1 MMTIAKEFTDWQK
14 KGKSAFAQFNR
25 ESPALSSLRDY
36 LIPTYGG
43 ADLGIYGVR
52 RVRGSLLSWSSHSFG
67 SALDYSYRGL
77 PREVAIKIIE
87 FLISNSEELGVQA
100 IHDYVGGRIWR
111 ANRSGDKNGGWQK
124 QRKNKEGMGQTW
136 GDWLHIEV
144 NERKWADGRSV
155 LEKLGSDTRR
165 VLRRGDSGDD
175 VKIVQS
181 VLRDKA
187 GQTITVDGKFGS
199 QTEMAVRNVQA
210 FVSGGKGPVTGVV
223 DSEFWKVIDLLN
235 QK

>member
-1 MMTIAKEFTDWQK
+1 MTIAKEFTNWQK
-14 KGKSAFAQFNR
+14 KLKAEMAKFTKA
-25 ESPALSSLRDY
+25 SPALVSLKDY
-36 LIPTYGG
+36 LIPTFGG
-43 ADLGIYGVR
+43 ADLGLYGVR
-52 RVRGSLLSWSSHSFG
+52 KVRGSLFAWSSHSFG
-67 SALDYSYRGL
+67 SAWDYSYRGL
-77 PREVAIKIIE
+77 PREVAEKVIA
-87 FLISNSEELGVQA
+87 FLISNSEELGIQA
-100 IHDYVGGRIWR
+100 IHDYMNSRIWH
-111 ANRSGDKNGGWQK
+111 ADRSGDKNGGWK
-124 QRKNKEGMGQTW
+124 NQRKDKEGMGQPW

-165 VLRRGDSGDD
+165 VLRRGDSGED

-223 DSEFWKVIDLLN
+223 DSEFWKVIDHLN